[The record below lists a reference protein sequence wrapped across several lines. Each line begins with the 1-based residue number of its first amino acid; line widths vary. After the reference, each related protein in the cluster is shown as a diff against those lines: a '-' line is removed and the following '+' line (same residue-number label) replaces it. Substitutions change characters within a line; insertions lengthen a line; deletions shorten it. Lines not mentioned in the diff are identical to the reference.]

1 MATTEVN
8 YFESGGGIDGV
19 YYDEGTWSSSQ
30 DGVAIDLGFTP
41 LTITFYNILSS
52 NQGVV
57 CNWSAADPTHWSQS
71 YNTTTNVLSLG
82 QSPSSYRPSVYAVSG
97 TTVTL
102 YGHTGQAFKLV
113 ATKI

>member
-1 MATTEVN
+1 MMVKMDAQK
-8 YFESGGGIDGV
+8 SAGGGIDGV
-19 YYDEGTWSSSQ
+19 YYEDGTWSSAQ

-41 LTITFYNILSS
+41 LTITFYNILPS

-97 TTVTL
+97 TTVTI
-102 YGHTGQAFKLV
+102 YGHTGQPFKLV
-113 ATKI
+113 ATKM